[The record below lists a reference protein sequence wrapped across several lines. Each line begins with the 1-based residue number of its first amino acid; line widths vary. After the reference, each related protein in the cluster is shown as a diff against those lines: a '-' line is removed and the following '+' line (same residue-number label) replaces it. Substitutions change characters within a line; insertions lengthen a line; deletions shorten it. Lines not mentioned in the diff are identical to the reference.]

1 MVVTYHEN
9 WKQNLVPLREQQML
23 LTANSSLQTPPQVLV
38 YFILAIRAHV
48 AHDSLEYTM

>member
-1 MVVTYHEN
+1 MVVTCHEN

-23 LTANSSLQTPPQVLV
+23 LTANSSLQAPQVLV

-48 AHDSLEYTM
+48 AHDSLEYAM